1 MNPVMRRSA
10 GPIVLGIVLVVVAAF
25 LPTAGCW
32 AMPASSTDQELTAA
46 EALSTSVRGDAN
58 GDGVVDQ
65 ADLDLMTAA
74 FGGRQGD
81 PLFVPEA
88 DLDGDGVIGLEDL
101 QALVQIL
108 DAQGSAGGS

>member
-10 GPIVLGIVLVVVAAF
+10 GPIVLGIVLVGVAAF
-25 LPTAGCW
+25 LPTAGCGIL
-32 AMPASSTDQELTAA
+32 PAPTGQELTAA
-46 EALSTSVRGDAN
+46 EALSTPVRGDVN
-58 GDGVVDQ
+58 GDVVVDQ

-74 FGGRQGD
+74 FGSRQGD

>member
-1 MNPVMRRSA
+1 
-10 GPIVLGIVLVVVAAF
+10 VLVGVAAF
-25 LPTAGCW
+25 LASAGCG
-32 AMPASSTDQELTAA
+32 ALPAPSTVQELTAA
-46 EALSTSVRGDAN
+46 EALSTPVRGDVN

-74 FGGRQGD
+74 FGSRQGD

-88 DLDGDGVIGLEDL
+88 ELDGDGVIGLEDL